1 MYLTSESYTQVL
13 EKVIDAAEINKNVI
27 FMHKRSR
34 RKVNIFQEIDQRI
47 KQDTQSTT
55 DYMGI
60 EEKIEEKD
68 QQIPQLSKMVLI
80 EEKILEEKD
89 QQILQLSKRV
99 EELVEKNKILNK
111 DQEALKK
118 KIKQLEY
125 DIEVMQI

>member
-1 MYLTSESYTQVL
+1 MYLTSKSYTQVL

-27 FMHKRSR
+27 FMHNRSS

-60 EEKIEEKD
+60 EEKI
-68 QQIPQLSKMVLI
+68 
-80 EEKILEEKD
+80 LEEKD
-89 QQILQLSKRV
+89 QQILQLNKRV
-99 EELVEKNKILNK
+99 EELVEKNKILSK
-111 DQEALKK
+111 SKETLKK